1 MFFVEVE
8 NVLRQIALGGIG
20 YQRRHALAR
29 AQTPGDV
36 DRREYICARAR
47 SRQHTLN
54 RCELFH
60 HVERVAIADRDDLVG
75 ERQIACLGDEA
86 RSNTFHLMLARGTS
100 AQHRTLGFDHD
111 PQHAG
116 IALLEIARHAG
127 EGAAGAGADDNSV
140 NLSAELVI
148 EFAGRGLVVEVGVVR
163 VFELAC
169 DEGVGG
175 FGSARVHII
184 DRAHHSFRMWSANH
198 FSTQRLHQGD
208 LFNRE
213 ALGHRKDR
221 LIAAARPNERESDT
235 GVSGSGFKNRCT
247 GLQPAVPFRLHDHA
261 QRGAVFDAAAWIQ
274 VFELGID
281 IGDIGWNDLA
291 KMEDWGFADQFGNV
305 LGDPG
310 PPTRAA
316 FARVGVVEPEGSHF
330 SSFHEHLEGVNVQ
343 GYAKRNRPVNVKPA
357 SCLTATSTC
366 FSPNQELTTDSLP
379 LVERPSLPPNVWH
392 LVVFVA
398 EARLL
403 AGRLLLTGGECPL
416 LAAPNLLMRVQPFE
430 DKFRSRHQLLR
441 RFFAAQSQRAQFV
454 EQALNAAQL
463 MQHLLCAGRI
473 AHLDFA
479 AQVEP
484 LHYLVHGA
492 VAVKIFVVGASD
504 GRAND
509 LAHYSV
515 GALQLAF
522 VLQLELAGHGRHGSV
537 YIAYAGDHQLL
548 APANGAALGIRD
560 DVLHRADR
568 QPLAHSGALV
578 NALVLTRDER
588 NLLDDLAHKAGDL

>member
-1 MFFVEVE
+1 MARVENPALFFLDIANRSSHGFARMLTDRTRGVKKTLQESVFIRENPWLMFFVEVK
-8 NVLRQIALGGIG
+8 NVLRKIALSGIG

-54 RCELFH
+54 RSQLFH
-60 HVERVAIADRDDLVG
+60 HVEGVVIADGDDLVG

-111 PQHAG
+111 PQHVG
-116 IALLEIARHAG
+116 VALLEIARHAG

-148 EFAGRGLVVEVGVVR
+148 EFAGRGLVVKVR
-163 VFELAC
+163 IVWVFELAC

-175 FGSARVHII
+175 FGSARFHII

-221 LIAAARPNERESDT
+221 LIAAARPDQRQSDT

-281 IGDIGWNDLA
+281 IGDIGWNDFP
-291 KMEDWGFADQFGNV
+291 KMKDWGFADQFGNV
-305 LGDPG
+305 LGD
-310 PPTRAA
+310 
-316 FARVGVVEPEGSHF
+316 PEGSHF

-343 GYAKRNRPVNVKPA
+343 GYAKRNRPVNGEPA
-357 SCLTATSTC
+357 SRATATKYALS
-366 FSPNQELTTDSLP
+366 
-379 LVERPSLPPNVWH
+379 
-392 LVVFVA
+392 
-398 EARLL
+398 AR
-403 AGRLLLTGGECPL
+403 
-416 LAAPNLLMRVQPFE
+416 
-430 DKFRSRHQLLR
+430 S
-441 RFFAAQSQRAQFV
+441 
-454 EQALNAAQL
+454 
-463 MQHLLCAGRI
+463 
-473 AHLDFA
+473 
-479 AQVEP
+479 
-484 LHYLVHGA
+484 
-492 VAVKIFVVGASD
+492 
-504 GRAND
+504 
-509 LAHYSV
+509 
-515 GALQLAF
+515 
-522 VLQLELAGHGRHGSV
+522 
-537 YIAYAGDHQLL
+537 
-548 APANGAALGIRD
+548 
-560 DVLHRADR
+560 
-568 QPLAHSGALV
+568 
-578 NALVLTRDER
+578 
-588 NLLDDLAHKAGDL
+588 